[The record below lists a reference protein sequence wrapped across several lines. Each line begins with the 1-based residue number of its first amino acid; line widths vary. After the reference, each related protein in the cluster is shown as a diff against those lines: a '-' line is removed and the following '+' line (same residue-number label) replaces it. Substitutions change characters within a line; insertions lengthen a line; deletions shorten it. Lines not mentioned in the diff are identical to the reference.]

1 MPSPGVQR
9 FIDTL
14 ARGARPRP
22 AELAAL
28 SDLDRA
34 DAAYLRERWLDIPL
48 PGREFLLDEAYELAD
63 DDVALDFTALG
74 RIGLTDP
81 EPTVRLRA
89 IQALWE
95 SLDPAAGD
103 LLVALVESERDL
115 EVRAAAARA
124 LLRYLESAEY
134 GRLAE
139 PTATRM
145 VEALIAAAESGFESL
160 RAAAVEA
167 LGPSGDPR
175 VPGIIEAAYESGVP
189 ALRLA
194 ALRAMGYS
202 ARERWVEYIA
212 EQLTADDPEM
222 RFEAA
227 LAAGSLGSEEL
238 VPALGEALNDD
249 DAEVL
254 FAVIEALGDIGGD
267 AAVELLEAYREEAPP
282 GLEDAVDTALEAAR
296 GIHFRRLGELP

>member
-1 MPSPGVQR
+1 MPSPGIQR
-9 FIDTL
+9 FLDAVAAGT
-14 ARGARPRP
+14 RPRP
-22 AELAAL
+22 ADFAAL

-48 PGREFLLDEAYELAD
+48 EAREFLLDEAYELAD
-63 DDVALDFTALG
+63 EDLALDFTALG
-74 RIGLTDP
+74 RVGLADP
-81 EPTVRLRA
+81 EPSVRLRA

-103 LLVALVESERDL
+103 LLVALVETERDL
-115 EVRAAAARA
+115 DVRAAAARS
-124 LLRYLESAEY
+124 LLRFLEAAEY
-134 GRLAE
+134 GRLDE
-139 PTATRM
+139 GATRRM
-145 VEALIAAAESGFESL
+145 TAALLEAAESNAEDL

-175 VPGIIEAAYESGVP
+175 VPAVIEAAYESGQP

-194 ALRAMGYS
+194 AIRAMGYS
-202 ARERWVEYIA
+202 AREEWAEYIA
-212 EQLTADDPEM
+212 EQLAADDPEM

-227 LAAGSLGSEEL
+227 LAAGALGSEEL
-238 VPALGEALNDD
+238 VPALGDALSDD

-267 AAVELLEAYREEAPP
+267 EAVELLEAYREEVPP
-282 GLEDAVDTALEAAR
+282 GLEDAVEAALEAAR
-296 GIHFRRLGELP
+296 GIQFRRFGELP

>member
-14 ARGARPRP
+14 AQGVHPRP
-22 AELAAL
+22 ADLSAL
-28 SDLDRA
+28 SDLDRT
-34 DAAYLRERWLDIPL
+34 DANYLRQRWLEIPL
-48 PGREFLLDEAYELAD
+48 HEREFLLEEAYELAD
-63 DDVALDFTALG
+63 DDIALDFTVLG
-74 RIGLTDP
+74 RIGLADP

-95 SLDPAAGD
+95 SLDPTAGE
-103 LLVALVESERDL
+103 LLVTLVESERDL

-134 GRLAE
+134 GRLPQSVAS
-139 PTATRM
+139 RM
-145 VEALIAAAESGFESL
+145 IEALLTAAQSSIESL

-175 VPGIIEAAYESGVP
+175 VPSIIESAYESGLP

-202 ARERWVEYIA
+202 AQERWAEYIA

-227 LAAGSLGSEEL
+227 LAAGTLGSEEL
-238 VPALGEALNDD
+238 VPALGEALQDSD
-249 DAEVL
+249 VEVL
-254 FAVIEALGDIGGD
+254 FAVIEALGDIGGE
-267 AAVELLEAYREEAPP
+267 AAVELLETYREEAPP
-282 GLEDAVDTALEAAR
+282 GLEDAVEAALEAAR